1 MLLSRGGCN
10 IGPGTYAWEIAFNYP
25 DRRHPDAHVFR
36 ILVRRLRKA
45 LSVGLT
51 AATLAKAFPSLLMV
65 SGSGGIAM
73 ILIRFCDRPL

>member
-1 MLLSRGGCN
+1 MLLSRSVCN
-10 IGPGTYAWEIAFNYP
+10 IGPGTYAWESALNYP

-51 AATLAKAFPSLLMV
+51 AATLTNTLPSLLMV
-65 SGSGGIAM
+65 SASGGDCHDNDSV
-73 ILIRFCDRPL
+73 L